1 MEGRGGDIG
10 GGGGPLAAL
19 GQSFLLAEGCE
30 GRTLASYLSGWAVA
44 LWPDSWP
51 EEIDGLGLRSPPG
64 ALGLE

>member
-10 GGGGPLAAL
+10 GGGGPLAA
-19 GQSFLLAEGCE
+19 LAEGCE